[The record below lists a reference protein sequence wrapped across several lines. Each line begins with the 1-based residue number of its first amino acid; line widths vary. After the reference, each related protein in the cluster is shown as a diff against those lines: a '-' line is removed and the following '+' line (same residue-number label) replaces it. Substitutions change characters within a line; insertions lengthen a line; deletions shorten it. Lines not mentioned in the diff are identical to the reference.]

1 MIIIMSP
8 KGESPHTT
16 ICNIRIGRKGACKL
30 PKNPNVQIAAGPD
43 AVLTKYLNDFA
54 SELAPVMT
62 KLRIPT

>member
-8 KGESPHTT
+8 KGESTHTT

-30 PKNPNVQIAAGPD
+30 PKNPNVQIAAGPG
-43 AVLTKYLNDFA
+43 AVLTKLLNDFA
-54 SELAPVMT
+54 SELVMT